1 MGLTFKQLCVIVSLQ
16 THDMVAEI
24 LLGDKKPFGC
34 FGKIHILCC
43 FSKVVE
49 AVGIHKILSNV
60 SGQDVS
66 VRPNLRDP
74 IKHILRDLNK
84 IMGILR
90 KETFFVIGKDQPVV
104 DQ

>member
-1 MGLTFKQLCVIVSLQ
+1 MAFLEKYL
-16 THDMVAEI
+16 M
-24 LLGDKKPFGC
+24 
-34 FGKIHILCC
+34 
-43 FSKVVE
+43 
-49 AVGIHKILSNV
+49 
-60 SGQDVS
+60 
-66 VRPNLRDP
+66 RPNLRDP